1 MAGVNKVILLG
12 RLGSDPEV
20 RSLPSGSKVTTF
32 SIATSEAYNNKDGQ
46 RVEQTEW
53 HRIELWDNLANIA
66 EQYLHKGDSVYVE
79 GKIRTEEYTDK
90 DNIAR
95 KTTKIRGTSMTLVG
109 GRASNEGNAESGS
122 AMPSQQQRPAPVRT
136 TTPAPEFNNN
146 VGGSDDSDDLPF

>member
-90 DNIAR
+90 DNIVR
-95 KTTKIRGTSMTLVG
+95 KTVKIRGTSMTLVG
-109 GRASNEGNAESGS
+109 GRASNEGGAESGS
-122 AMPSQQQRPAPVRT
+122 AMPAQQQRPAPVRT
-136 TTPAPEFNNN
+136 AAPAPEFNNN
-146 VGGSDDSDDLPF
+146 AGSDDSDDLPF

>member
-90 DNIAR
+90 DNIVR
-95 KTTKIRGTSMTLVG
+95 KAVKIRGTSMTLVG
-109 GRASNEGNAESGS
+109 GRSNEGNSEGTSS
-122 AMPSQQQRPAPVRT
+122 AATPQQQRPAPVRT
-136 TTPAPEFNNN
+136 PAPTPEFNNN
-146 VGGSDDSDDLPF
+146 PGSNDSDDLPF

>member
-66 EQYLHKGDSVYVE
+66 EQYLHKGDLVYVE

-90 DNIAR
+90 DNIVR
-95 KTTKIRGTSMTLVG
+95 KAVKIRGTSMTLVG
-109 GRASNEGNAESGS
+109 GRTNSEGSTEGAS
-122 AMPSQQQRPAPVRT
+122 AMPAQQQRPAPVRT

-146 VGGSDDSDDLPF
+146 AGSDDSDDLPF

>member
-12 RLGSDPEV
+12 RLGADPEV

-32 SIATSEAYNNKDGQ
+32 NIATSEVYNNKDGQ

-90 DNIAR
+90 DNISR
-95 KTTKIRGTSMTLVG
+95 RTTKIRGTSMTLVSTKG
-109 GRASNEGNAESGS
+109 GGTDNDGGAASSPAPQ
-122 AMPSQQQRPAPVRT
+122 AQRPAPAR
-136 TTPAPEFNNN
+136 TPAPTPDFTNNA
-146 VGGSDDSDDLPF
+146 GSDDSDDLPF

>member
-12 RLGSDPEV
+12 RLGADPEV

-32 SIATSEAYNNKDGQ
+32 SIATSEAYNNRDGQ

-90 DNIAR
+90 DNIVR

-109 GRASNEGNAESGS
+109 GRSNEGGSES
-122 AMPSQQQRPAPVRT
+122 AQTVPAQQSRPAPER
-136 TTPAPEFNNN
+136 TPAPTPEFSSNT
-146 VGGSDDSDDLPF
+146 GSDDSDDLPF